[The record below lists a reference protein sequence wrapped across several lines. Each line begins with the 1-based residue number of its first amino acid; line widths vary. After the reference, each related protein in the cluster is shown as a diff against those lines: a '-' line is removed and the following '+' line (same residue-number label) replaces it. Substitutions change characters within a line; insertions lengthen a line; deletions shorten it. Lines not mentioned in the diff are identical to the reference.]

1 MPTTPP
7 APPPPAEAAA
17 PAAPRVTTMRLGDV
31 EITRV
36 IEFSDISPMTTDVFF
51 PGSEPEEWRRHAALL
66 DPDHWDARTDL
77 TRVATQ
83 SWVVRSEGRVIL
95 IDTGAGNGKYRPL
108 QPIWSYLN
116 TDYLGNLA
124 AAGVEPEEVDLVVN
138 THLHDDHVGWNTR
151 LDGRDWV
158 PTFPNAT
165 YLMPRP
171 DVEYWHPENLPR
183 TRFGRGNQN
192 VYEDSI
198 DPVIDAGLVR
208 TWDGSHV
215 IDANLRLAPAP
226 GHTPGS
232 SVVHLESG
240 GDRAV
245 FAGDLLHGAIQV
257 PEPHLNSCFEED
269 EDAARASRARMYA
282 YAADHNALVLPA
294 HLPGHGAFEI
304 RRRGAGFEISGWAPF
319 SRT

>member
-1 MPTTPP
+1 MPTT
-7 APPPPAEAAA
+7 
-17 PAAPRVTTMRLGDV
+17 TLTLGNV

-36 IEFSDISPMTTDVFF
+36 VEFSEMSPMTTDVFF
-51 PGSEPEEWRRHAALL
+51 PGSRPEEWQRHAALL
-66 DPDHWDARTDL
+66 DPDHWEPSTDL

-83 SWVVRSEGRVIL
+83 SWVLRSEGRVIVV
-95 IDTGAGNGKYRPL
+95 DTGAGNGKYRPL
-108 QPIWSYLN
+108 QPIWSYLD
-116 TDYLGNLA
+116 TDYLAGLA
-124 AAGVEPEEVDLVVN
+124 AAGVRPEDVDLVVN

-171 DVEYWHPENLPR
+171 DVTYWHPDNLHR

-198 DPVIDAGLVR
+198 QPVIDAGLVT
-208 TWDGSHV
+208 TWEESYVIDGS
-215 IDANLRLAPAP
+215 LRLEPAP

-232 SVVHLESG
+232 SVIHLESE

-245 FAGDLLHGAIQV
+245 FAGDLLHGAVQIH
-257 PEPHLNSCFEED
+257 EPHLNSCFEED
-269 EDAARASRARMYA
+269 EDGARASRARMFA
-282 YAADHNALVLPA
+282 YAADHNALVFPA

-304 RRRGAGFEISGWAPF
+304 RREGSGFGLARWAPF

>member
-1 MPTTPP
+1 M
-7 APPPPAEAAA
+7 
-17 PAAPRVTTMRLGDV
+17 MLGDV

-51 PGSEPEEWRRHAALL
+51 PGSTPEEWQRHAALL

-83 SWVVRSEGRVIL
+83 SWVLRSEGRVIL

-116 TDYLGNLA
+116 TDYLENLA
-124 AAGVEPEEVDLVVN
+124 AAGVQPEDVDLVVN

-151 LDGRDWV
+151 LDGRDWI

-171 DVEYWHPENLPR
+171 DVEYWHPENLHN
-183 TRFGRGNQN
+183 TVFGRGNQN

-198 DPVIDAGLVR
+198 DPVIEAGLVK
-208 TWDGSHV
+208 TWDDSYV
-215 IDANLRLAPAP
+215 IDANLRLEPAP

-232 SVVHLESG
+232 SVIHLESG

-245 FAGDLLHGAIQV
+245 FAGDLMHGAIQIH
-257 PEPHLNSCFEED
+257 EPHLNSCFEED
-269 EDAARASRARMYA
+269 EDAARASRVRMFA

-304 RRRGAGFEISGWAPF
+304 RREGTGFGLSRWAPF

>member
-1 MPTTPP
+1 MPI
-7 APPPPAEAAA
+7 PPPETAGPTA
-17 PAAPRVTTMRLGDV
+17 PLTTIRLGDV

-51 PGSEPEEWRRHAALL
+51 PGSKPQEWQRHAALL
-66 DPDHWDARTDL
+66 DPHHWDARTDL

-83 SWVVRSEGRVIL
+83 TWALRSEGRVIL

-116 TDYLGNLA
+116 TNYLDNLA
-124 AAGVEPEEVDLVVN
+124 AAGIAPEDVDIVVN

-151 LDGRDWV
+151 LEGRDWV

-171 DVEYWHPENLPR
+171 DVEYWRPENLPR

-192 VYEDSI
+192 VYEDSV
-198 DPVIDAGLVR
+198 DPVIDAGLVK
-208 TWDGSHV
+208 TWDDSYV
-215 IDANLRLAPAP
+215 IDANLRLEAAP

-232 SVVHLESG
+232 SVVHLASG

-257 PEPHLNSCFEED
+257 HEPHLNSCFEED
-269 EDAARASRARMYA
+269 EDAARAARARMFA
-282 YAADHNALVLPA
+282 HAADHNALVLPA

-304 RRRGAGFEISGWAPF
+304 RRDGAGFVLSGWAPF
-319 SRT
+319 SLT

>member
-1 MPTTPP
+1 LDVG
-7 APPPPAEAAA
+7 
-17 PAAPRVTTMRLGDV
+17 PRHEV
-31 EITRV
+31 
-36 IEFSDISPMTTDVFF
+36 
-51 PGSEPEEWRRHAALL
+51 
-66 DPDHWDARTDL
+66 
-77 TRVATQ
+77 
-83 SWVVRSEGRVIL
+83 GRVRE
-95 IDTGAGNGKYRPL
+95 GGHPVA
-108 QPIWSYLN
+108 S
-116 TDYLGNLA
+116 
-124 AAGVEPEEVDLVVN
+124 VEPEEVDLVVN

-208 TWDGSHV
+208 TWDDSHV
-215 IDANLRLAPAP
+215 IDANLRLQPAP